1 MLSGYPP
8 FYDNEPVGIYEKIIA
23 GIIEFPR
30 FFEVKAKDLIRKLLN
45 PDLNRRLGVNDV
57 TINFNF

>member
-8 FYDNEPVGIYEKIIA
+8 FYDNEPIGIYKKIIA

-30 FFEVKAKDLIRKLLN
+30 FFELKAKDLIRKLLN
-45 PDLNRRLGVNDV
+45 PELTLRLGVKDV
-57 TINFNF
+57 K

>member
-8 FYDNEPVGIYEKIIA
+8 FYDNEPMGIYKKIVA

-30 FFEVKAKDLIRKLLN
+30 FFSVKVKDLIRKLLN
-45 PDLNRRLGVNDV
+45 PEIPRRLGV
-57 TINFNF
+57 